1 MFEQNDLCLGAIQK
15 IGDKINGLRQRESF
29 THNLAVTFSGNALA
43 QIIGVAFT
51 PFIAR
56 IYGPQAY
63 GVFALFMAVVSSLS
77 PLSTLQFPS
86 GYVAAPNRDEFF
98 RIVKI
103 TLYVLVTGSAIFFG
117 VVFFWGQSLTS
128 YFQVSELNPLL
139 FWMPVYFLFM
149 GLDHILLGW
158 NICEKEFR
166 RGAVAKLM
174 SVILSK
180 SSAIVLGLYSGANA
194 SGLMLSNL
202 IVYPTES
209 FVKLSKRI
217 VSGLGGITKQSSWKE
232 LHQTFLNF
240 KGYAFFVTPGLFV
253 TNLSNQLPV
262 YCFSIVFHESVVGFY
277 ALANS
282 VVNMPLSVIVN
293 SSTTV
298 FLQKA
303 AETMRTSTDDL
314 KKLVL
319 SLYQRLFWIGFTG
332 LVVLAFISKWIFGLV
347 FGDEWIQAG
356 GIASLLCIGVI
367 FSVPGNPL
375 NVLYRLMGYEKT
387 NFAINLI
394 FLFVKVLGIG
404 IGLYI
409 NSVEVSV
416 IGFSVATLLQSVVL
430 LYVTFSI
437 LNIPRGKLL
446 RDLIITVA
454 LFVLIVAL
462 RF

>member
-1 MFEQNDLCLGAIQK
+1 MYLGAIQK
-15 IGDKINGLRQRESF
+15 IRDKILILLNGLRQEDSF

-56 IYGPQAY
+56 IYGPQSY
-63 GVFALFMAVVSSLS
+63 GIFALFMAVVSNLS

-86 GYVAAPNRDEFF
+86 GYVAAPNREEFF

-103 TLYVLVTGSAIFFG
+103 TFGVLFVGSTFFFG

-128 YFQVSELNPLL
+128 YFHVSELNPLL

-166 RGAVAKLM
+166 RGAVAKLI

-180 SSAIVLGLYSGANA
+180 NSAIFLGLYSGANA

-209 FVKLSKRI
+209 LVKLSKRI
-217 VSGLGGITKQSSWKE
+217 MSGLGGIIKRSTWKE

-262 YCFSIVFHESVVGFY
+262 YCFSIVFQESVVGFY

-293 SSTTV
+293 SATTV

-303 AETMRTSTDDL
+303 AETMRTSNDDL

-319 SLYQRLFWIGFTG
+319 ALYKRLFWIGLSG
-332 LVVLAFISKWIFGLV
+332 LVVLAFTSKWIFGLV
-347 FGDEWIQAG
+347 FGEEWIQAG
-356 GIASLLCIGVI
+356 GIASFLCIGAI

-375 NVLYRLMGYEKT
+375 NVLYRLMDHEKT
-387 NFAINLI
+387 NFAINLV
-394 FLFVKVLGIG
+394 FLLIKFLGIG
-404 IGLYI
+404 IGLYFK
-409 NSVEVSV
+409 SVNISV
-416 IGFSVATLLQSVVL
+416 IGFSVASLLQSVVL
-430 LYVTFSI
+430 LYVTFRI
-437 LNIPRGKLL
+437 LNIPKGKLL

-454 LFVLIVAL
+454 LLALIVVL